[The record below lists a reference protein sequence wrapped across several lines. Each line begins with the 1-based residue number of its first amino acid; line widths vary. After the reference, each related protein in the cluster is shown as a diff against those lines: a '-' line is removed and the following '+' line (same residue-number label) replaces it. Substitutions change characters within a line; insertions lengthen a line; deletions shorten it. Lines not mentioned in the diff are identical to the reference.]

1 MAADMVSFWIC
12 ISVPF
17 FDLRSAGGATG
28 FPNREPPT
36 PEEDCCCDD
45 APAVEVA
52 DGSEVMRSISVV
64 PDESCPEAMVA
75 ERGAARVGDLRR
87 ARGLS
92 VWWDFSGRVA
102 RGRGGEPRD
111 GGRWCGLLDPTAKL
125 DFGMRLLETPV
136 GRDGQRE
143 LPSRNGSSSL

>member
-1 MAADMVSFWIC
+1 LAADMVSFWIC
-12 ISVPF
+12 VSVPF

-28 FPNREPPT
+28 FPNREPPTLPT

-75 ERGAARVGDLRR
+75 SEGPREWEISGEQEACLSGGTFRVGSHE
-87 ARGLS
+87 AGPGAVSRGTEGDGVDCWIQPPSWILACVCS
-92 VWWDFSGRVA
+92 RP
-102 RGRGGEPRD
+102 GGT
-111 GGRWCGLLDPTAKL
+111 GWTA
-125 DFGMRLLETPV
+125 GIAV
-136 GRDGQRE
+136 
-143 LPSRNGSSSL
+143 